1 MKKMISRR
9 NFMKVCAIAGSAT
22 ATTAC
27 NASAAGQFGVFDW
40 LRRKPSVSAD
50 TTDFSKYQAEAPGEG
65 AASVSNIVSLANVP
79 LLTLNNGVQM
89 PQLGLGTQIQSLER
103 GDLGVLN
110 RTSREASATA
120 LDLDYRH
127 LDDAHGYLN
136 ERGVGQGIVDSGVP
150 REEIWLTSKFWP
162 SDFENVY
169 HALDEMLNRL
179 GVEYLDLV
187 YADAVDKTLARLD
200 TDYIDLLLIHQPAGD
215 YVAGYRLMEKA
226 YKEGKVRAIGLSN
239 FNEEQIKEIL
249 SICEVKPTILQTEV
263 HPYAQ
268 QKELKAFLAENGMVI
283 QAWYPLGHADKG
295 LLEEPLFT
303 RLAAKYGKSNVQIIL
318 RWHIQAGNVVIPG
331 SKNPAH
337 IHDNFDVF
345 DFALTDAEM
354 QEITT
359 LNKDKRYYEVTED
372 KLAAFATMFPPV
384 EDQK

>member
-1 MKKMISRR
+1 MEY
-9 NFMKVCAIAGSAT
+9 A
-22 ATTAC
+22 
-27 NASAAGQFGVFDW
+27 
-40 LRRKPSVSAD
+40 
-50 TTDFSKYQAEAPGEG
+50 
-65 AASVSNIVSLANVP
+65 
-79 LLTLNNGVQM
+79 TLNNGVKM
-89 PQLGLGTQIQSLER
+89 PMAGIGTFLLTPDEAETAVLSALKEGARLIDTANAYCNEKAVGRAMKKSGLL
-103 GDLGVLN
+103 
-110 RTSREASATA
+110 
-120 LDLDYRH
+120 
-127 LDDAHGYLN
+127 
-136 ERGVGQGIVDSGVP
+136 
-150 REEIWLTSKFWP
+150 REEIFLETKLWP
-162 SDFENVY
+162 TFYTD
-169 HALDEMLNRL
+169 
-179 GVEYLDLV
+179 
-187 YADAVDKTLARLD
+187 ADAVDKTLARLD

-239 FNEEQIKEIL
+239 FNED
-249 SICEVKPTILQTEV
+249 
-263 HPYAQ
+263 
-268 QKELKAFLAENGMVI
+268 
-283 QAWYPLGHADKG
+283 QAWYLLGHADKG

-384 EDQK
+384 DDQK